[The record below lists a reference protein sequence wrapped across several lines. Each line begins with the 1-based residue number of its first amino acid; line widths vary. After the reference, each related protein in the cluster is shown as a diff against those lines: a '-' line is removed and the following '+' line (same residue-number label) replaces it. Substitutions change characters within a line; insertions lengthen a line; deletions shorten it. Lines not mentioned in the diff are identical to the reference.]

1 MFKEKDRIEI
11 VDFQKE
17 TKRRQRKEWIHS
29 KVDNAGRWINDN
41 KEMIL
46 ILGPAALGA
55 LTTGIKVVSKH
66 SQQHKE
72 KDLKDLYCY
81 DRSLGHYWKLRRE
94 LTNSEW
100 VEIDKRKNNGER
112 LGDILEE
119 LKVLK

>member
-1 MFKEKDRIEI
+1 MRGQKIDI
-11 VDFQKE
+11 VDFEKE
-17 TKRRQRKEWIHS
+17 ARRRERKAKFQS
-29 KVDNAGRWINDN
+29 KCNNAMNWINNN
-41 KEMIL
+41 KEL
-46 ILGPAALGA
+46 ILFLGPLALGA
-55 LTTGIKVVSKH
+55 VTVGIKSVNKH
-66 SQQHKE
+66 AKMKKE

-112 LGDILEE
+112 LADILSE

>member
-1 MFKEKDRIEI
+1 MKERIEV

-17 TKRRQRKEWIHS
+17 VKRRQRKEWFQS
-29 KVDNAGRWINDN
+29 KVDNAGRWINNN

-46 ILGPAALGA
+46 ILGPAALGVVTA
-55 LTTGIKVVSKH
+55 GAKVVSKH
-66 SQQHKE
+66 VQQHKE

-81 DRSLGHYWKLRRE
+81 GRFLEHYWKLRRE

-100 VEIDKRKNNGER
+100 VEIDKRNNNGER
-112 LGDILEE
+112 LADILNE

>member
-1 MFKEKDRIEI
+1 MKERIEI

-17 TKRRQRKEWIHS
+17 AKRRQRKEWFHS
-29 KVDNAGRWINDN
+29 KVDNAGRWINNN

-46 ILGPAALGA
+46 VLGPATLGA
-55 LTTGIKVVSKH
+55 VTTGAKVVSKH
-66 SQQHKE
+66 VRQNKE